1 MDKFGKSVHTTEKSA
16 LRLESLK
23 RRYQLLK
30 VAKFCKRLYG
40 GCRDKLATPPPPPPP
55 PYKRLYIF
63 STLRA
68 YIFSCLRRITYKFGS
83 FTNIKALF
91 PVAST
96 DIPNL
101 SMSKVEKTVK
111 RSTEL
116 NGRLHVCNIFIP
128 ELR

>member
-23 RRYQLLK
+23 RRYSSSKSRNFANVCMVVVVTNLP
-30 VAKFCKRLYG
+30 
-40 GCRDKLATPPPPPPP
+40 PPPPPPP

-101 SMSKVEKTVK
+101 AMSKVEKTVK

>member
-23 RRYQLLK
+23 RRYSSSKSRNFANVCMVVVVTNL
-30 VAKFCKRLYG
+30 
-40 GCRDKLATPPPPPPP
+40 PPLPPPP

-101 SMSKVEKTVK
+101 AMSKVEKTVK

>member
-23 RRYQLLK
+23 RRYSSSKSRNFANVCMVVFVTNL
-30 VAKFCKRLYG
+30 
-40 GCRDKLATPPPPPPP
+40 PPLPPPPP

-68 YIFSCLRRITYKFGS
+68 YIFSCLRRITYKFGI

-91 PVAST
+91 PVASM

-111 RSTEL
+111 RSIEL
-116 NGRLHVCNIFIP
+116 KGRLHVCNIFIP

>member
-23 RRYQLLK
+23 RRYSSSKSRNFANVCMVVVVTNL
-30 VAKFCKRLYG
+30 
-40 GCRDKLATPPPPPPP
+40 PPLPPPPP

-101 SMSKVEKTVK
+101 AMSKVEKTVK

>member
-23 RRYQLLK
+23 RRYSSSKSRNFANVCMVVVVTNL
-30 VAKFCKRLYG
+30 
-40 GCRDKLATPPPPPPP
+40 PPLPPPPP

-91 PVAST
+91 PVASM
-96 DIPNL
+96 DILNL

>member
-23 RRYQLLK
+23 RRYSSLK
-30 VAKFCKRLYG
+30 SRNFANVCMVVVVTNL
-40 GCRDKLATPPPPPPP
+40 PPLPPPP

-83 FTNIKALF
+83 FTDIKALF

>member
-23 RRYQLLK
+23 RRYSSSKSRNFANVCMVVVVTNL
-30 VAKFCKRLYG
+30 
-40 GCRDKLATPPPPPPP
+40 PPLPPPP

-68 YIFSCLRRITYKFGS
+68 YIFSCLRRITYKFGI

-91 PVAST
+91 PVASM

-111 RSTEL
+111 RSIEL
-116 NGRLHVCNIFIP
+116 KGRLHVCNIFIP

>member
-23 RRYQLLK
+23 RRYSSSKSRNFANVCMVVVVTNL
-30 VAKFCKRLYG
+30 
-40 GCRDKLATPPPPPPP
+40 PPPPPP

-101 SMSKVEKTVK
+101 AMSKVEKTVK

>member
-23 RRYQLLK
+23 RRYSSSKSRNFANVCMVVVVTNL
-30 VAKFCKRLYG
+30 
-40 GCRDKLATPPPPPPP
+40 PPLPPP

-116 NGRLHVCNIFIP
+116 NGRLHVCNIFVP